1 MIVHK
6 SNCIMLEAAAA
17 EMVTLA
23 QFGFPLE
30 MTQPEIFQEVQDDV
44 VLNASFWANIALAG
58 LSILL
63 FVYMGRNVD
72 DPRAQLIWVATLMV
86 PLVSISSYT
95 GLASGLTISFLE
107 MPAGH
112 ALAGEEV
119 LTMWG
124 RYLTWALST
133 PMILLALGLLAGTNM
148 TKLFT
153 IITADIAMCV
163 TGLAAALTV
172 SSYGLR
178 WFWYFISCTFF
189 LVVLYILLVE
199 WPKDAEA
206 AGTADIF
213 NTLKILTVVLW
224 LGYPIFWA
232 LGAEG
237 LAVLDVAITSWA
249 YSFLDIGA
257 KYVFA
262 YLLLSWVAS
271 NEAIIAERPAIMGTG
286 AEAAEGTGTP
296 ADD

>member
-1 MIVHK
+1 MAV
-6 SNCIMLEAAAA
+6 LTQG
-17 EMVTLA
+17 VV
-23 QFGFPLE
+23 PLE
-30 MTQPEIFQEVQDDV
+30 LTQAEVYQRVQENTL
-44 VLNASFWANIALAG
+44 LNLSFWVNIALAG

-63 FVYMGRNVD
+63 FVFMGRNVE
-72 DPRAQLIWVATLMV
+72 DPRAQLIFVSTLMV

-133 PMILLALGLLAGTNM
+133 PMILLALGLLAGSNM
-148 TKLFT
+148 TKIFT
-153 IITADIAMCV
+153 VIVTDIGMCV

-172 SSYGLR
+172 SSHGLR
-178 WFWYFISCTFF
+178 WFWYFISCMFF

-199 WPKDAEA
+199 WPKDAEV
-206 AGTADIF
+206 AGTSEIF
-213 NTLKILTVVLW
+213 NTLKILTVVMW

-237 LAVLDVAITSWA
+237 IAVLDVAITSWA
-249 YSFLDIGA
+249 YSGLDIVA
-257 KYVFA
+257 KYIFA
-262 YLLLSWVAS
+262 FLLLNWVVNNESTVAS
-271 NEAIIAERPAIMGTG
+271 MADGLGSAQAGG
-286 AEAAEGTGTP
+286 AAP

>member
-1 MIVHK
+1 MI
-6 SNCIMLEAAAA
+6 ETAAA
-17 EMVTLA
+17 ELVTVA
-23 QFGFPLE
+23 QAGGAAEL
-30 MTQPEIFQEVQDDV
+30 TQPEVYQRVTDDAL
-44 VLNASFWANIALAG
+44 LNLSFWSNIALAG

-63 FVYMGRNVD
+63 FVYMGRNVT
-72 DPRAQLIWVATLMV
+72 DPRAQLIFVSTLMV

-133 PMILLALGLLAGTNM
+133 PMILLALGLLAGSNL
-148 TKLFT
+148 TKIFT
-153 IITADIAMCV
+153 ALVMDIGMCV

-172 SSYGLR
+172 SSHALR
-178 WFWYFISCTFF
+178 WFWYVISCAFF
-189 LVVLYILLVE
+189 VAVLYILLVE
-199 WPKDAEA
+199 WPKDAEV
-206 AGTADIF
+206 AGTSEIF

-237 LAVLDVAITSWA
+237 IAVLDVAITSWA

-257 KYVFA
+257 KYIFA
-262 YLLLSWVAS
+262 FLLLRWVAA
-271 NEAIIAERPAIMGTG
+271 NENIISSVASGTLG
-286 AEAAEGTGTP
+286 SATP

>member
-1 MIVHK
+1 MI
-6 SNCIMLEAAAA
+6 ETAAA
-17 EMVTLA
+17 ELVTVA
-23 QFGFPLE
+23 QAGGAAEL
-30 MTQPEIFQEVQDDV
+30 TQPEVYQRVADDAL
-44 VLNASFWANIALAG
+44 LNLSFWSNIALAG

-63 FVYMGRNVD
+63 FVYMGRNVT
-72 DPRAQLIWVATLMV
+72 DPRAQLIFVSTLMV

-133 PMILLALGLLAGTNM
+133 PMILLALGLLAGSNL
-148 TKLFT
+148 TKIFT
-153 IITADIAMCV
+153 ALVMDIGMCV

-172 SSYGLR
+172 SSHALR
-178 WFWYFISCTFF
+178 WFWYVISCAFF
-189 LVVLYILLVE
+189 VAVLYILLVE
-199 WPKDAEA
+199 WPKDAEV
-206 AGTADIF
+206 AGTSEIF
-213 NTLKILTVVLW
+213 NTLKILTVILW

-237 LAVLDVAITSWA
+237 VAAGPFADPAITSWA
-249 YSFLDIGA
+249 YSLLDIGA
-257 KYVFA
+257 KYIFA
-262 YLLLSWVAS
+262 FLLLRWVAA
-271 NEAIIAERPAIMGTG
+271 NESIISSVASGTLG
-286 AEAAEGTGTP
+286 SATP

>member
-1 MIVHK
+1 
-6 SNCIMLEAAAA
+6 
-17 EMVTLA
+17 
-23 QFGFPLE
+23 
-30 MTQPEIFQEVQDDV
+30 MTQAEVYQEVQDNTL
-44 VLNASFWANIALAG
+44 LNASFWANIALAG
-58 LSILL
+58 VAILL
-63 FVYMGRNVD
+63 FVYMGRNVT
-72 DPRAQLIWVATLMV
+72 DPRAQLIWVATLLV
-86 PLVSISSYT
+86 PLVSIASYT
-95 GLASGLTISFLE
+95 GLASGLTISFFE
-107 MPAGH
+107 MPSGH

-124 RYLTWALST
+124 RYLTWTLST
-133 PMILLALGLLAGTNM
+133 PMILLALGLLAGTNL

-163 TGLAAALTV
+163 TGLAAAMTT

-189 LVVLYILLVE
+189 LVVLYVLLVE

-213 NTLKILTVVLW
+213 NMLKILTVVLW

-237 LAVLDVAITSWA
+237 LAILDVAITSWG
-249 YSFLDIGA
+249 YSALDIGA

-262 YLLLSWVAS
+262 FLLLRWVAA
-271 NEAIIAERPAIMGTG
+271 NEALIARQPSTFGTG
-286 AEAAEGTGTP
+286 VTPDSGAGTP

>member
-1 MIVHK
+1 MIET
-6 SNCIMLEAAAA
+6 IAA
-17 EMVTLA
+17 EMATHA
-23 QFGFPLE
+23 QLVPLE
-30 MTQPEIFQEVQDDV
+30 MTQTEIYESVQDDTL
-44 VLNASFWANIALAG
+44 LNASFWANIALAG
-58 LSILL
+58 VAILL
-63 FVYMGRNVD
+63 FVYMGRNVK

-86 PLVSISSYT
+86 PLVSIASYT

-107 MPAGH
+107 MPSGH

-124 RYLTWALST
+124 RYLTWTLST
-133 PMILLALGLLAGTNM
+133 PMILLALGLLAGTNL

-163 TGLAAALTV
+163 TGLAAAMTT
-172 SSYGLR
+172 SSYAIR

-189 LVVLYILLVE
+189 IVVLYVLLVE

-206 AGTADIF
+206 ANTAEIF
-213 NTLKILTVVLW
+213 NLLKILTVVLW
-224 LGYPIFWA
+224 FGYPIFWA

-237 LAVLDVAITSWA
+237 LAILDVAITSWG

-262 YLLLSWVAS
+262 FLLLRWVAA
-271 NEAIIAERPAIMGTG
+271 NEAVIAKQPSTFTIG
-286 AEAAEGTGTP
+286 AGPESGAGTP

>member
-1 MIVHK
+1 
-6 SNCIMLEAAAA
+6 
-17 EMVTLA
+17 
-23 QFGFPLE
+23 
-30 MTQPEIFQEVQDDV
+30 MTQTEVYEVVQENTL
-44 VLNASFWANIALAG
+44 LNASFWANIALAG
-58 LSILL
+58 VAILL
-63 FVYMGRNVD
+63 FVYMGRNVE

-86 PLVSISSYT
+86 PLVSIASYT

-107 MPAGH
+107 MPSGH

-124 RYLTWALST
+124 RYLTWTLST
-133 PMILLALGLLAGTNM
+133 PMILLALGLLAGTNL

-163 TGLAAALTV
+163 TGLAAALTT

-189 LVVLYILLVE
+189 LVVLYVLLVE

-206 AGTADIF
+206 ADTAEIF
-213 NTLKILTVVLW
+213 NLLKILTVVLW
-224 LGYPIFWA
+224 FGYPIFWA

-262 YLLLSWVAS
+262 FLLLRWVAA
-271 NEAIIAERPAIMGTG
+271 NEHVIANQPAIIGTG
-286 AEAAEGTGTP
+286 SPRDPGTGTP

>member
-1 MIVHK
+1 MVETI
-6 SNCIMLEAAAA
+6 AA
-17 EMVTLA
+17 EMTAFA
-23 QFGFPLE
+23 QLVPLE
-30 MTQPEIFQEVQDDV
+30 MTQTEIYQAVQEDTL
-44 VLNASFWANIALAG
+44 LNASFWANIALAG
-58 LSILL
+58 VAILL
-63 FVYMGRNVD
+63 FVYMGRNVE
-72 DPRAQLIWVATLMV
+72 DPRAKLIWVATLMV
-86 PLVSISSYT
+86 PLVSIASYT

-107 MPAGH
+107 MPSGH

-124 RYLTWALST
+124 RYLTWTLST
-133 PMILLALGLLAGTNM
+133 PMILLALGLLAGTNL

-163 TGLAAALTV
+163 TGLAAAMTT
-172 SSYGLR
+172 SSYAIR

-206 AGTADIF
+206 ANTAEIF
-213 NTLKILTVVLW
+213 NLLKILTVVLW
-224 LGYPIFWA
+224 FGYPIFWA

-237 LAVLDVAITSWA
+237 LAILDVAITSWG
-249 YSFLDIGA
+249 YSVLDIGA

-262 YLLLSWVAS
+262 FLLLRWVAA
-271 NEAIIAERPAIMGTG
+271 NEAVIANQPSTFSIG
-286 AEAAEGTGTP
+286 AGPESGAGTP

>member
-1 MIVHK
+1 MV
-6 SNCIMLEAAAA
+6 EAIAADVA
-17 EMVTLA
+17 TFA
-23 QFGFPLE
+23 QLGVPLE
-30 MTQPEIFQEVQDDV
+30 MTQTEIYEAVRENTL
-44 VLNASFWANIALAG
+44 LNASFWANIALAG
-58 LSILL
+58 VAILL
-63 FVYMGRNVD
+63 FVYMGRNVKD
-72 DPRAQLIWVATLMV
+72 ARAQLIWVATLMV
-86 PLVSISSYT
+86 PLVSIASYT

-107 MPAGH
+107 MPSGH

-124 RYLTWALST
+124 RYLTWTLST
-133 PMILLALGLLAGTNM
+133 PMILLALGLLAGTNL

-153 IITADIAMCV
+153 IVTADIAMCV
-163 TGLAAALTV
+163 TGLAAALTT

-189 LVVLYILLVE
+189 LVVLYVLLVE

-206 AGTADIF
+206 ANTAEIF
-213 NTLKILTVVLW
+213 NLLKILTVVLW
-224 LGYPIFWA
+224 FGYPIFWA

-262 YLLLSWVAS
+262 FLLLRWVAA
-271 NEAIIAERPAIMGTG
+271 NEHVIANQPAIIGTG
-286 AEAAEGTGTP
+286 SPREPGTGTP

>member
-1 MIVHK
+1 MAAD
-6 SNCIMLEAAAA
+6 AAA
-17 EMVTLA
+17 VA
-23 QFGFPLE
+23 QLWQPLE
-30 MTQPEIFQEVQDDV
+30 LTQPEVYEQVQDDFL
-44 VLNASFWANIALAG
+44 LNLSFWANIALAG
-58 LSILL
+58 ISILVFL
-63 FVYMGRNVD
+63 YMGRNLENSKSK
-72 DPRAQLIWVATLMV
+72 LIFVATLMV

-107 MPAGH
+107 MPPGH

-133 PMILLALGLLAGTNM
+133 PMILLALGLLAGTNL

-153 IITADIAMCV
+153 AITADIAMCV

-172 SSYGLR
+172 SSHGLR
-178 WFWYFISCTFF
+178 WFWYFLSCTFF

-206 AGTADIF
+206 AGTAEIF
-213 NTLKILTVVLW
+213 NLLKILTVVMW
-224 LGYPIFWA
+224 LGYPIVWG

-237 LAVLDVAITSWA
+237 LAVLEAVWITSWA
-249 YSFLDIGA
+249 YSVLDIVA
-257 KYVFA
+257 KYIFA
-262 YLLLSWVAS
+262 FLLLNWLVS
-271 NEAIIAERPAIMGTG
+271 NESIISEFGWSADTG
-286 AEAAEGTGTP
+286 AGAATP